1 MACHSIFVNNFIE
14 ELIRTRGSR
23 REDLDA
29 EFREAALRAA
39 RRRFGDATP
48 IDVTFSSLGQTEFW
62 QELEA
67 VATVED
73 ERRQIAMSDLKR
85 ACPDLEV
92 AEGDFL
98 RLPIHYGGGNPPVKY
113 GEELGPLAPLPL
125 HDDELWDRL
134 NEELNALVQRYFPPP
149 PHKPGSMGE
158 VLASGGGWLK
168 GLSASAAGVTLTVE
182 RTYFDV
188 LTLDPFRGWVDYGFV
203 LTLEQAD
210 RPAATYQP
218 KKGDNDCNVL
228 NWTPLASSEAARELF
243 LAQLAAL
250 AGEIAER
257 GPGGL
262 SEYTACA
269 HLISAALRPPAPGSL
284 MEWLPAALAPLED
297 YSKTV
302 ELEDGTVTFKAFGV
316 YAPDIGMS
324 HESGKGAIRLTAEVG
339 GRPLAAG
346 GVPSAKSAPAVAV
359 LVDGQYVVE
368 AGDYPGDVIGLGYVT
383 PEAAEK
389 PGPRTDEER
398 RDIDRIVAT
407 FRDWLDAHLEHHA
420 RISGLEAYRGMNFF
434 YAFPGYFPLVD
445 LIESRLDLGPAGPP
459 PVPPFDED
467 ALERAGRTLAAVQGA
482 DRVTLLRQLA
492 AGARPA
498 AAPEEEARK
507 KAALESAGWKVKLQQ
522 VADELQRGGRPEPGS
537 EGDRSTVGVFTA
549 QGWTIRLTDQLDGH
563 PFGLPSISLVP
574 PEGGP
579 AVTVLM
585 VDAWNPQARTVVDG
599 DAFAFRRFVTW
610 LRQGIIR
617 GGHDSTVTFRVDDE
631 EEVDEDEES
640 EESGAGEYELSVS
653 DWLLFEL
660 PDFGDRFLV
669 DWRAQWDIVNAVG
682 KTEDMGGIYGFTG
695 EYRDRL
701 RTRDIPTWRRFLR
714 EVIDPRFDATWGNRM
729 VTAA

>member
-1 MACHSIFVNNFIE
+1 MACHSIFVNTFIE
-14 ELIRTRGSR
+14 ELIRTRGTT
-23 REDLDA
+23 REDLEE

-48 IDVTFSSLGQTEFW
+48 IEVTFSSLGQTEFW
-62 QELEA
+62 QELEV
-67 VATVED
+67 VATVTD
-73 ERRQIAMSDLKR
+73 QRRQIAMSDLKR

-92 AEGDFL
+92 EEGDVL
-98 RLPIHYGGGNPPVKY
+98 TLPIHYGGGNPPVKY
-113 GEELGPLAPLPL
+113 GEQLGPLVPLPL

-168 GLSASAAGVTLTVE
+168 GLSASADGVTLTVE
-182 RTYFDV
+182 RTYFDF

-203 LTLEQAD
+203 LTLEQEGK
-210 RPAATYQP
+210 PAATYQP
-218 KKGDNDCNVL
+218 LKADNDCNVV
-228 NWTPLASSEAARELF
+228 NWTPLASSEAAREQF

-250 AGEIAER
+250 AGELAQR

-262 SEYTACA
+262 SEYTACF

-297 YSKTV
+297 YSKRV

-316 YAPDIGMS
+316 YAPVIGMS
-324 HESGKGAIRLTAEVG
+324 HESTKGAIRLTAQVE
-339 GRPLAAG
+339 GRPLTAG
-346 GVPSAKSAPAVAV
+346 GVPSAKSAPTVSV
-359 LVDGQYVVE
+359 FIDGQLVE
-368 AGDYPGDVIGLGYVT
+368 QEGDYPGDVISLGYVT

-389 PGPRTDEER
+389 PGPRSDEDR
-398 RDIDRIVAT
+398 RDIERLIAT
-407 FRDWLDAHLEHHA
+407 FRGWLDAHLEHHA
-420 RISGLEAYRGMNFF
+420 RLNGLQAYGGMNFF
-434 YAFPGYFPLVD
+434 YAFPGYFPLVS
-445 LIESRLDLGPAGPP
+445 LIESRLDLGPPGPP
-459 PVPPFDED
+459 PVPPFDQD
-467 ALERAGRTLAAVQGA
+467 AFERAGRLLAAVQGD
-482 DRVTLLRQLA
+482 DRVTLLRQIA
-492 AGARPA
+492 AGARPG
-498 AAPEEEARK
+498 AAPEEEAQK
-507 KAALESAGWKVKLQQ
+507 KAALEAAGWKVKLQEL
-522 VADELQRGGRPEPGS
+522 ADEWQRDKA
-537 EGDRSTVGVFTA
+537 DRSTVGVFTA
-549 QGWTIRLTDQLDGH
+549 QGWTILLSDQLDGH
-563 PFGLPSISLVP
+563 PFGLPSIALVP

-617 GGHDSTVTFRVDDE
+617 GGHDSTVTWLVDDE
-631 EEVDEDEES
+631 EGDEEGD
-640 EESGAGEYELSVS
+640 ESGRGRYELSVS

-695 EYRDRL
+695 EYRERL

-714 EVIDPRFDATWGNRM
+714 EVIDPRFGRP
-729 VTAA
+729 